1 MPKDV
6 VMPKLGLTM
15 TEGLIVEWKK
25 KEGDQVKKGEILFVL
40 ETEKVTY
47 EVESPENGVL
57 GKILLKQNETVPVGV
72 VVAYILEPG
81 EDAADLEKLIASVSE
96 PLGKNETGESEIFP
110 PEEAAPV
117 MAGESAAGDRISASP
132 LAKKTARVHRIDLRK
147 IRGTGPARMI
157 IREDVEKAVETMA
170 GKGDPIPAKDRDI
183 SGQRE
188 VPFTGMRRAIA
199 KKMLASKVETAQ
211 TYMSNTVD
219 AGKILEYRKAILSK
233 IQETFGV
240 KVTIT
245 DLMMKIT
252 GAAVREHPIMN
263 TQWSDKGILFL
274 DDVHMGMAMALD
286 DGLIVPVIRDINRKD
301 LAQIAKD
308 RMDLIRKGKNKA
320 FLPDDISGS
329 TFTLSA
335 MGMFGVEHFTSN
347 INLPENAILAVGAI
361 IDKPVAVDGKVVIRP
376 MMNVTLSYDHRSID
390 GAEAGKFMRTLK
402 AFIEDPVS
410 RLEEQ
415 VIQDVTKQDVTEG
428 KRITIIGGGVG
439 GYPAAIKAA
448 RLGAEVT
455 LVEKDHMGGVC
466 LNRGCIPTKTLL
478 QSGQVISTIQESEV
492 FGIHCGDYKVD
503 FGAIMN
509 RKNSIVETLRSG
521 VLKLLAAKKINVI
534 KGTAAILDAST
545 VKVLETGNEIKSDS
559 IIIAS
564 GSKPGKL
571 KMAGAESQNVWDSD
585 RFLEMDRLPKKVAIV
600 GGGFIGVEF
609 AQILNRMGVDVT
621 ILEMMDTLISGSDRE
636 IAKALEKS
644 LVDEGIS
651 VFTNADIKD
660 IKHGKIKN
668 SVNFLLNGE
677 PQKCEAEKVILSVGR
692 KPDLSWL
699 DLNGIGLAT
708 RRGALYVDERMETN
722 IPGIYAVGDVA
733 GGIMLAHVAM
743 AEGECA
749 AKNAM
754 GEKSVMNYDAIPSCI
769 YTSPEVASVG
779 MSEEKAAEKFDIQ
792 VGRFPFHGCGKAL
805 VLNETYGMVKII
817 SEKRSGLVLGVH
829 IIGPHATDMIAEAVL
844 GMSMGVRVDQL
855 AHAIHPHPT
864 LSEAVME
871 SALSLCGG
879 AIHMP

>member
-1 MPKDV
+1 MPIEV

-25 KEGDQVKKGEILFVL
+25 KEGDPVKKGEILFVL

-47 EVESPENGVL
+47 EVESAENGVL
-57 GKILLKQNETVPVGV
+57 GKILLRENDTVAVGV

-81 EDAADLEKLIASVSE
+81 EDAAVLEAVIAKKTGSQEKSGAVKSG
-96 PLGKNETGESEIFP
+96 PLPSGEAVP
-110 PEEAAPV
+110 LMKAAPRTD
-117 MAGESAAGDRISASP
+117 ARISASP
-132 LAKKTARVHRIDLRK
+132 LAKKTARMENIDLQEV
-147 IRGTGPARMI
+147 RGTGPDRMI
-157 IREDVEKAVETMA
+157 IREDVENAREALASKTDLIQVKD
-170 GKGDPIPAKDRDI
+170 GVIP
-183 SGQRE
+183 GQRE

-219 AGKILEYRKAILSK
+219 AGKILAYRKTVLPKTREA
-233 IQETFGV
+233 FGV

-252 GAAVREHPIMN
+252 GAAIREHPIMN

-286 DGLIVPVIRDINRKD
+286 DGLIVPVIRDVNKKD

-308 RMDLIRKGKNKA
+308 RIELIRKGKNKA

-361 IDKPVAVDGKVVIRP
+361 IDKPVAVDGEVVIRP

-390 GAEAGKFMRTLK
+390 GAEAGKFMRTLQ

-410 RLEEQ
+410 RLEDQ
-415 VIQDVTKQDVTEG
+415 PVQDVSKG

-448 RLGAEVT
+448 RLGAHVT
-455 LVEKDHMGGVC
+455 LIEKDYMGGVC

-478 QSGQVISTIQESEV
+478 QSAQVITTIKESEV
-492 FGIHCGDYKVD
+492 FGINCGDYEID

-509 RKNSIVETLRSG
+509 RKNTIVETLRNG
-521 VLKLLAAKKINVI
+521 VQKLLAAKKVNVI
-534 KGTAAILDAST
+534 KGTASIIDATT
-545 VKVLETGNEIKSDS
+545 VKILETGEEIKSDN

-571 KMAGAESQNVWDSD
+571 SIEGADSQKVWDSD
-585 RFLEMDRLPKKVAIV
+585 RFLEMKRLPKKVAII

-609 AQILNRMGVDVT
+609 AQILNQMGVHVT

-644 LVDEGIS
+644 LVDEGIN
-651 VFTNADIKD
+651 VFTQADIKE
-660 IKHGKIKN
+660 IKHGKTK
-668 SVNFLLNGE
+668 STVNFLLDGE
-677 PQKCEAEKVILSVGR
+677 PQDCVVEKVILSVGR

-708 RRGALYVDERMETN
+708 RRGALHVDECMETN
-722 IPGIYAVGDVA
+722 IPGIYAVGDAA

-754 GEKSVMNYDAIPSCI
+754 GQKSTMNYDAIPSCI
-769 YTSPEVASVG
+769 YTSPEVGSVG
-779 MSEEKAAEKFDIQ
+779 LSEEKAREIFDVQI
-792 VGRFPFHGCGKAL
+792 GRFPFHGCGKAL

-817 SEKRSGLVLGVH
+817 SQKGSGVVLGVH

-844 GMSMGVRVDQL
+844 GMSMGVTVNQL
-855 AHAIHPHPT
+855 AHAVHPHPT

-871 SALSLCGG
+871 SALTLCGG

>member
-1 MPKDV
+1 MPIEV

-25 KEGDQVKKGEILFVL
+25 KEGDPVKKGEILFVL

-47 EVESPENGVL
+47 EVESTENGVL
-57 GKILLKQNETVPVGV
+57 GKILLRENDTVAVGV

-81 EDAADLEKLIASVSE
+81 EDAAVLEAVIANKTGSQEKGGAVKSGSLPSGE
-96 PLGKNETGESEIFP
+96 AVPLMK
-110 PEEAAPV
+110 AASRTD
-117 MAGESAAGDRISASP
+117 AHISASP
-132 LAKKTARVHRIDLRK
+132 LAKKTARMENIDLQEV
-147 IRGTGPARMI
+147 RGTGPDRMI
-157 IREDVEKAVETMA
+157 IREDVENAREALASKTDLIQVKD
-170 GKGDPIPAKDRDI
+170 GVIPGR
-183 SGQRE
+183 RE

-219 AGKILEYRKAILSK
+219 AGKVLAYRKAVLPK
-233 IQETFGV
+233 IQEAFGV

-252 GAAVREHPIMN
+252 GAAIREHPIMN

-286 DGLIVPVIRDINRKD
+286 DGLIVPVIRDVNNKD

-308 RMDLIRKGKNKA
+308 RIDLIRKGKNKA

-361 IDKPVAVDGKVVIRP
+361 IDKPVAVDGEVVIRP
-376 MMNVTLSYDHRSID
+376 MMNITLSYDHRSID
-390 GAEAGKFMRTLK
+390 GAEAGKFMRTLQ

-410 RLEEQ
+410 RLEDQ
-415 VIQDVTKQDVTEG
+415 MVQDVSKG

-448 RLGAEVT
+448 RLGAHVT
-455 LVEKDHMGGVC
+455 LIEKDHMGGVC

-478 QSGQVISTIQESEV
+478 QSAQVITTIKQSEV
-492 FGIHCGDYKVD
+492 FGINCGDYEID

-509 RKNSIVETLRSG
+509 RKNSIVETLRNG
-521 VLKLLAAKKINVI
+521 IQKLLAAKKVNVI
-534 KGTAAILDAST
+534 KGTASIIDATT
-545 VKVLETGNEIKSDS
+545 VKILETGEEIKSDN

-571 KMAGAESQNVWDSD
+571 RIEGADSQKVWDSD
-585 RFLEMDRLPKKVAIV
+585 RFLEMERLPKKVAIV

-609 AQILNRMGVDVT
+609 AQILNQMGAHVT
-621 ILEMMDTLISGSDRE
+621 ILEMMDTLITGSDRE

-644 LVDEGIS
+644 LVDEGIN
-651 VFTNADIKD
+651 VFTNANIKD
-660 IKHGKIKN
+660 IKHGKTK
-668 SVNFLLNGE
+668 SAVNFLLDGE
-677 PQKCEAEKVILSVGR
+677 PQKCQVEKVILSVGR

-708 RRGALYVDERMETN
+708 RRGALHVDECMETN
-722 IPGIYAVGDVA
+722 IPGIHAVGDAA

-754 GEKSVMNYDAIPSCI
+754 GKKSTMNYDAIPSCI
-769 YTSPEVASVG
+769 YTSPEVGSVG
-779 MSEEKAAEKFDIQ
+779 MSEEKAREKFDIQ
-792 VGRFPFHGCGKAL
+792 IGRFPFHGCGKAL

-817 SEKRSGLVLGVH
+817 SEKGSGVVLGVH

-844 GMSMGVRVDQL
+844 GMSMGVTVNQL
-855 AHAIHPHPT
+855 AHAVHPHPT

-871 SALSLCGG
+871 SALTLCGG

>member
-25 KEGDQVKKGEILFVL
+25 KEGDQIKKGEILFVL

-57 GKILLKQNETVPVGV
+57 GKILLQENETVPVGA

-81 EDAADLEKLIASVSE
+81 EDAADLEKVITKTSE
-96 PLGKNETGESEIFP
+96 SREKSEAIKPESLPLEDAARLMEEEPTTG
-110 PEEAAPV
+110 A
-117 MAGESAAGDRISASP
+117 RISASP
-132 LAKKTARVHRIDLRK
+132 LAKKTARMNNVDLRNVM
-147 IRGTGPARMI
+147 GTGPDRMI
-157 IREDVEKAVETMA
+157 IREDVQKAGEA
-170 GKGDPIPAKDRDI
+170 PAKKADSIPAKVEVTP
-183 SGQRE
+183 GQRE

-219 AGKILEYRKAILSK
+219 AGKILAYRKAVLPE
-233 IQETFGV
+233 IQEAFGV

-252 GAAVREHPIMN
+252 GAAILEHPIMN
-263 TQWSDKGILFL
+263 TRWSDKGILFL

-286 DGLIVPVIRDINRKD
+286 EGLIVPVIRDINHKGI
-301 LAQIAKD
+301 AQIAKD
-308 RMDLIRKGKNKA
+308 RIELIRKGKNKA

-347 INLPENAILAVGAI
+347 INLPESAILAVGAI
-361 IDKPVAVDGKVVIRP
+361 IDKPVAVDGEVVIRP

-402 AFIEDPVS
+402 AFIEDPIA
-410 RLEEQ
+410 RLEDQ
-415 VIQDVTKQDVTEG
+415 VIQDDTQG

-455 LVEKDHMGGVC
+455 LIEKDHMGGVC

-478 QSGQVISTIQESEV
+478 QSGQVIKTIRESEV
-492 FGIHCGDYKVD
+492 FGINCGDYEID

-509 RKNSIVETLRSG
+509 RKNSIVETLRNG
-521 VLKLLAAKKINVI
+521 VLKLLAAKKVNVI
-534 KGTAAILDAST
+534 KGTAAVIDATT
-545 VKVLETGNEIKSDS
+545 VKILETGEEIKSDN

-571 KMAGAESQNVWDSD
+571 SIKGADREEVWDSD
-585 RFLEMDRLPKKVAIV
+585 RFLEMERLPKKVAII

-609 AQILNRMGVDVT
+609 AQILNQMGAHVT
-621 ILEMMDTLISGSDRE
+621 ILEMMDTLIAGSDRE

-644 LVDEGIS
+644 LVDEGIK

-660 IKHGKIKN
+660 IQHGKTK
-668 SVNFLLNGE
+668 SAVNFLLDGE
-677 PQKCEAEKVILSVGR
+677 PQKCQVEKVILSVGR
-692 KPDLSWL
+692 KPELSWL

-708 RRGALYVDERMETN
+708 RRGALHVDERMETN
-722 IPGIYAVGDVA
+722 IPGIYAVGDAA

-749 AKNAM
+749 ARNAM
-754 GEKSVMNYDAIPSCI
+754 GEKSTMNYDAIPSCI
-769 YTSPEVASVG
+769 YTSPEVGSVG
-779 MSEEKAAEKFDIQ
+779 MSEEKAREKFDIQ
-792 VGRFPFHGCGKAL
+792 IGRFPFHGCGKAL

-817 SEKRSGLVLGVH
+817 SEKGSGVVLGVH

-844 GMSMGVRVDQL
+844 GMSMGVTVNQL

-871 SALSLCGG
+871 SALTLCGG

>member
-1 MPKDV
+1 MPIEV

-25 KEGDQVKKGEILFVL
+25 TEGDPVKKGEILFVL

-47 EVESPENGVL
+47 EVESNENGVL
-57 GKILLKQNETVPVGV
+57 GKILLRENDTVAVGV

-81 EDAADLEKLIASVSE
+81 EDAAVLEAVIAKKSESQEKDGAVKSGSLPLEEVS
-96 PLGKNETGESEIFP
+96 PLMEEESITG
-110 PEEAAPV
+110 A
-117 MAGESAAGDRISASP
+117 RISASP
-132 LAKKTARVHRIDLRK
+132 LAKKAARMNHVDLRK
-147 IRGTGPARMI
+147 IKGTGPDRMI
-157 IREDVEKAVETMA
+157 IREDVEKAMEA
-170 GKGDPIPAKDRDI
+170 PARKSEPILGEEGVTP
-183 SGQRE
+183 GQRE

-219 AGKILEYRKAILSK
+219 AGKILAYRKTVLPK
-233 IQETFGV
+233 IREAFGV

-252 GAAVREHPIMN
+252 GAAIREHPIMN
-263 TQWSDKGILFL
+263 TRWSDKGILFL

-286 DGLIVPVIRDINRKD
+286 DGLIVPVIRDVNKKD

-308 RMDLIRKGKNKA
+308 RIELIRKGQKKA

-347 INLPENAILAVGAI
+347 INLPESAILAVGAI
-361 IDKPVAVDGKVVIRP
+361 IDKPVAVEGEVVIRP

-390 GAEAGKFMRTLK
+390 GAEAGKFMRTLQ

-410 RLEEQ
+410 RLEDQ
-415 VIQDVTKQDVTEG
+415 MVQDVSKG

-448 RLGAEVT
+448 RLGAHVT
-455 LVEKDHMGGVC
+455 LIEKDHMGGVC

-478 QSGQVISTIQESEV
+478 QSGQVLRTIRESEV
-492 FGIHCGDYKVD
+492 FGINCGDYEID

-509 RKNSIVETLRSG
+509 RKNSIVEKLRNG
-521 VLKLLAAKKINVI
+521 VLKLLATKKVNVI
-534 KGTAAILDAST
+534 KGTASIIDATT
-545 VKVLETGNEIKSDS
+545 VKILETGEEIKSDN
-559 IIIAS
+559 IIISS

-571 KMAGAESQNVWDSD
+571 RIEGADSEEVWDSD
-585 RFLEMDRLPKKVAIV
+585 RFLEMKRLPKKVAII

-609 AQILNRMGVDVT
+609 AQILNQMGVHVT
-621 ILEMMDTLISGSDRE
+621 ILEMMDTLITGSDGE

-644 LVDEGIS
+644 LVDEGIK
-651 VFTNADIKD
+651 VFTNVTIKE
-660 IKHGKIKN
+660 IIHGKTK
-668 SVNFLLNGE
+668 SAVNFLLDGE
-677 PQKCEAEKVILSVGR
+677 PQDCVVEKVILCVGR

-699 DLNGIGLAT
+699 DLNGMGLAI
-708 RRGALYVDERMETN
+708 RRGALHVDERMETN
-722 IPGIYAVGDVA
+722 IPGIYAVGDAA

-754 GEKSVMNYDAIPSCI
+754 GKKSTMNYDAIPSCI
-769 YTSPEVASVG
+769 YTSPEVGSVG
-779 MSEEKAAEKFDIQ
+779 MSEEKAREKFDIQ
-792 VGRFPFHGCGKAL
+792 IGRFPFHGCGKAL

-817 SEKRSGLVLGVH
+817 SEKGSGVVLGVH

-844 GMSMGVRVDQL
+844 GMSMGVTVNQL
-855 AHAIHPHPT
+855 AHAVHPHPT

-871 SALSLCGG
+871 SALTLCGG

>member
-1 MPKDV
+1 MPIEV

-25 KEGDQVKKGEILFVL
+25 KEGDPVKKGEILFIL

-47 EVESPENGVL
+47 EVESTENGVL
-57 GKILLKQNETVPVGV
+57 GKILLRENDTVAVGV

-81 EDAADLEKLIASVSE
+81 EDAAVLEGVIAKKSE
-96 PLGKNETGESEIFP
+96 SQEKGGAVKSGSLPSGEAVPLMK
-110 PEEAAPV
+110 AASRTD
-117 MAGESAAGDRISASP
+117 ARISASP
-132 LAKKTARVHRIDLRK
+132 LAKKTARMENIDLQEV
-147 IRGTGPARMI
+147 RGTGPDRMI
-157 IREDVEKAVETMA
+157 IREDVENAREALASKTDLIQVKD
-170 GKGDPIPAKDRDI
+170 GVIPGR
-183 SGQRE
+183 RE

-219 AGKILEYRKAILSK
+219 AGKVLAYRKAVLPK
-233 IQETFGV
+233 IQEAFGV

-252 GAAVREHPIMN
+252 GAAIREHPIMN

-286 DGLIVPVIRDINRKD
+286 DGLIVPVIRDVNNKD

-308 RMDLIRKGKNKA
+308 RIDLIRKGKNKA

-361 IDKPVAVDGKVVIRP
+361 IDKPVAVDGEVVIRP
-376 MMNVTLSYDHRSID
+376 MMNITLSYDHRSID
-390 GAEAGKFMRTLK
+390 GAEAGKFMRTLQ

-410 RLEEQ
+410 RLEDQ
-415 VIQDVTKQDVTEG
+415 MVQDVSKG

-455 LVEKDHMGGVC
+455 LIEKDHMGGVC

-478 QSGQVISTIQESEV
+478 QSAQVITTIKQSEV
-492 FGIHCGDYKVD
+492 FGINCGDYEID

-509 RKNSIVETLRSG
+509 RKNSIVETLRNG
-521 VLKLLAAKKINVI
+521 IQKLLAARKVNVI
-534 KGTAAILDAST
+534 KGTASIIDATT
-545 VKVLETGNEIKSDS
+545 VKILETGEEIKSDN

-571 KMAGAESQNVWDSD
+571 RIEGADSQKVWDSD
-585 RFLEMDRLPKKVAIV
+585 RFLEMERLPKKVAIV

-609 AQILNRMGVDVT
+609 AQILNQMGAHVT
-621 ILEMMDTLISGSDRE
+621 ILEMMDTLITGSDRE

-644 LVDEGIS
+644 LVDEGIN
-651 VFTNADIKD
+651 VFTNANIKD
-660 IKHGKIKN
+660 IKHGKTK
-668 SVNFLLNGE
+668 SAVNFLLDGE
-677 PQKCEAEKVILSVGR
+677 PQKCQVEKVILSVGR

-708 RRGALYVDERMETN
+708 RRGALHVDECMETN
-722 IPGIYAVGDVA
+722 IPGIYAVGDAA

-754 GEKSVMNYDAIPSCI
+754 GKKSTMNYDAIPSCI
-769 YTSPEVASVG
+769 YTSPEVGSVG
-779 MSEEKAAEKFDIQ
+779 MSEEKAREKFDIQ
-792 VGRFPFHGCGKAL
+792 IGRFPFHGCGKAL

-817 SEKRSGLVLGVH
+817 SEKGSGVVLGVH

-844 GMSMGVRVDQL
+844 GMSMGVTVNQL
-855 AHAIHPHPT
+855 AHAVHPHPT

-871 SALSLCGG
+871 SALTLCGG